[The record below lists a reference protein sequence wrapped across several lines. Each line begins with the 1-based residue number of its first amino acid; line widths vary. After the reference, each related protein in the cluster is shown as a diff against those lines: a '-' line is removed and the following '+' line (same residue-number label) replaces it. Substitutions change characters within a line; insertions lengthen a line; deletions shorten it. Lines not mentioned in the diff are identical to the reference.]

1 MPKRQKNVR
10 EIDEFLVIPEKYQE
24 LAIII
29 KRRDYI
35 VYIFLFN
42 VKKLN
47 YGLNYLTNFDHTTLI
62 ILVAFEL
69 VSHAKYMLVSN

>member
-29 KRRDYI
+29 KRSDYI

-42 VKKLN
+42 IKKLN
-47 YGLNYLTNFDHTTLI
+47 DGLNYLTYFDHTTLI
-62 ILVAFEL
+62 ILVGFEL
-69 VSHAKYMLVSN
+69 VSHIKYMLVSN

>member
-24 LAIII
+24 LAINI

-47 YGLNYLTNFDHTTLI
+47 YGLNYLTNTTLI
-62 ILVAFEL
+62 ILVGFEL